1 MSNIIDDFKS
11 TFTLLIRLGETEF
24 EPIYWYVESQGKK
37 LVRHG
42 KINGVAELKNIIL
55 YAKDIVKILVPA
67 NQIIFRSLSI
77 KKYEVKNN
85 IKSIAFSIE
94 QSISSDVDNFHIV
107 ILDQD
112 KNFCHVAAIEH
123 ELMNRWLFWLN
134 INGISACCIM
144 PDAFALPFFNSE
156 WSVIKIESNWLVRNN
171 EMSGFLV
178 NSSVLEN
185 ILMLAEPTIKVNTFS
200 PTDIKWGN
208 WQSLDYSDPVLIM
221 AKTVSGNHVN
231 LLSGKYKYAERIIV
245 NNSIFLRVASWFFL
259 LFLVMSLNGWYQGY
273 KIVRDTGALSK
284 VAQDFYADFLPP
296 AYHGGDVNT
305 SFNKYI
311 SDLDLKK
318 NNVSFIK
325 LLNAVSYYTAD
336 ENVDVRSFNFNYS
349 DGEISFDIE
358 GDDDLINE
366 MLNDKTNLFNARVEV
381 IRSGEDKY
389 NIKLSSQP

>member
-1 MSNIIDDFKS
+1 MSNIIDDVKL

-42 KINGVAELKNIIL
+42 KINGVAELKNITL
-55 YAKDIVKILVPA
+55 YANNVVKILVPA
-67 NQIIFRSLSI
+67 NKIIFRSLSI
-77 KKYEVKNN
+77 KKNEVMNN

-94 QSISSDVDNFHIV
+94 QSISSDIDNFHIV

-112 KNFCHVAAIEH
+112 KDFCHVAAIEH
-123 ELMNRWLFWLN
+123 ELMNRWLFWLK

-156 WSVIKIESNWLVRNN
+156 WSVIKIDNNWLVRNN

-185 ILMLAEPTIKVNTFS
+185 ILMIAEPTITVNTFS
-200 PTDIKWGN
+200 PEDIQWGN
-208 WQSLDYSDPVLIM
+208 WQSLDYSDPVLVM
-221 AKTVSGNHVN
+221 VRSVSSNHVN
-231 LLSGKYKYAERIIV
+231 LLSGKYKCAEKIIV
-245 NNSIFLRVASWFFL
+245 NNGVFLRVASWFFL

-273 KIVRDTGALSK
+273 KIVKDTGTLSK
-284 VAQDFYADFLPP
+284 VAQDFYAEFLPL
-296 AYHGGDVNT
+296 AYHGGDINT
-305 SFNKYI
+305 SFNKYV

-318 NNVSFIK
+318 NSVSFIK
-325 LLNAVSYYTAD
+325 LLNAVSYYTGD
-336 ENVDVRSFNFNYS
+336 ENVDVRGFNFNYS
-349 DGEISFDIE
+349 DSEISVDIE

-381 IRSGEDKY
+381 VRSGEDKY
-389 NIKLSSQP
+389 NIKLSTQP